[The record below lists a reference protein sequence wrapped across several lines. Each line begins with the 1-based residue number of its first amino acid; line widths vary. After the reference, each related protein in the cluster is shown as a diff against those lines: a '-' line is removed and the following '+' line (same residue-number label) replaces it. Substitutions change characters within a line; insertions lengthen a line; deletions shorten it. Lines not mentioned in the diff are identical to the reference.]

1 MTKGKAR
8 EAARALLEIMPL
20 VMRTVAAELRAAG
33 ELPAPAHF
41 PLLHILSEHPRTLSE
56 LAALRGVSLPSM
68 SNSVT
73 TLVDRGWVRRVT
85 PGADR
90 RVVMLE
96 VTPGGRAAL
105 DRVAKAAEVH
115 LADVLV
121 AARRTRPPAASGGP
135 GRHAAGVRRR
145 RHSSRQAASGSPGRA
160 VEFISCGGNT
170 WAG

>member
-8 EAARALLEIMPL
+8 EAARALLEVMPL

-56 LAALRGVSLPSM
+56 LAAFRGVSLPSM
-68 SNSVT
+68 SSSVT
-73 TLVDRGWVRRVT
+73 TLVGRGWIKRVT

-115 LADVLV
+115 LANVLSPLDEP
-121 AARRTRPPAASGGP
+121 ARRRLQSGLDVMRQAFAAPPQL
-135 GRHAAGVRRR
+135 AAGRVRQSRARR
-145 RHSSRQAASGSPGRA
+145 
-160 VEFISCGGNT
+160 
-170 WAG
+170 

>member
-8 EAARALLEIMPL
+8 ETARALLEVMPL

-41 PLLHILSEHPRTLSE
+41 PLLHLLNERPHTLSE
-56 LAALRGVSLPSM
+56 LAAFRGVSLPSM
-68 SNSVT
+68 SSSVT
-73 TLVDRGWVRRVT
+73 TLVGRGWVRRVT

-105 DRVAKAAEVH
+105 DRVAKAAERH
-115 LADVLV
+115 IADVLSPLDEPAHRRLQSGLNV
-121 AARRTRPPAASGGP
+121 MRAAFAAPPQL
-135 GRHAAGVRRR
+135 AAGRGREGRRR
-145 RHSSRQAASGSPGRA
+145 
-160 VEFISCGGNT
+160 
-170 WAG
+170 